1 MKIRNAR
8 ILRIGLL
15 SVLLAIPA
23 AAERLDFVKQDR
35 PIAPDEQKTD
45 VYVSGRNGYHTY
57 RIPALL
63 TTSKGTLLAFCEGR
77 KNGRGDSG
85 DIDLL
90 VKRSSDHGKTWS
102 AATVVRDDGPN
113 TCGNPCPVLD
123 HETGTIWLLTTW
135 NLGTDR
141 ERQIIDQTSKDTR
154 RIFVTCS
161 NDDGITWSP
170 FREITSDVKN
180 PDWTWYATGPCT
192 GIQIQNGPCRGRLV
206 IPCDTSKPP
215 QKNTSRISSIPTI
228 MARRG
233 VWEAARP
240 RTRSMSA
247 RSWNWPTDVS
257 C

>member
-1 MKIRNAR
+1 M
-8 ILRIGLL
+8 
-15 SVLLAIPA
+15 
-23 AAERLDFVKQDR
+23 
-35 PIAPDEQKTD
+35 
-45 VYVSGRNGYHTY
+45 
-57 RIPALL
+57 
-63 TTSKGTLLAFCEGR
+63 
-77 KNGRGDSG
+77 
-85 DIDLL
+85 
-90 VKRSSDHGKTWS
+90 
-102 AATVVRDDGPN
+102 VRDDSLTHTAIPV
-113 TCGNPCPVLD
+113 VLD

-141 ERQIIDQTSKDTR
+141 ERQIIDQTSKDTEAYLQ
-154 RIFVTCS
+154 ITCS

-170 FREITSDVKN
+170 FGKSSDVKN